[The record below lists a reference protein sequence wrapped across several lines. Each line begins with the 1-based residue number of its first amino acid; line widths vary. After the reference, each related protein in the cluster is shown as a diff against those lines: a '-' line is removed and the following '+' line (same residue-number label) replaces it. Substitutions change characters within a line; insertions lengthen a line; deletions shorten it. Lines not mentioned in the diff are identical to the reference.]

1 MKRNKLQVKP
11 FYESPVCKVLSFGS
25 SAGILAASPQPEAG
39 FEVDPWEETE
49 PENPGGT
56 SEGQDEL
63 PDWLKP

>member
-1 MKRNKLQVKP
+1 MKRKELQVKQL
-11 FYESPVCKVLSFGS
+11 YETPVCEVLALGS

-39 FEVDPWEETE
+39 FEVDPWVTTE

-56 SEGQDEL
+56 SEEEEEL

>member
-1 MKRNKLQVKP
+1 MKRKELQVKQL
-11 FYESPVCKVLSFGS
+11 YETPVCEVLALGS

-39 FEVDPWEETE
+39 FDVKPWEETE

-56 SEGQDEL
+56 SEDQDEL

>member
-1 MKRNKLQVKP
+1 MKRNKLQVKK
-11 FYESPVCKVLSFGS
+11 FYESPVCEVLTFGS

-39 FEVDPWEETE
+39 FEVDPWETTE

-56 SEGQDEL
+56 SEEKDEL

>member
-1 MKRNKLQVKP
+1 MKRNKLQVKQ

-25 SAGILAASPQPEAG
+25 SAGILAASPQTEVG
-39 FEVDPWEETE
+39 LEVDPWVTTE

-56 SEGQDEL
+56 SEEQEDL